1 VEIQAIPNLPYRFLE
16 LAIEQDTIGWD
27 NFTEGKISSVF
38 RELQHKY
45 LVSIDSRKT
54 ALQWTSQLISKLLLL
69 LHTQWIYRNAVVHKR
84 TRDGL
89 KKKEGAYITSKIH
102 QQFALGNLMLDK
114 DDSFLLRTTAKDILA
129 LSGIEKKTWLRAVT
143 AARLAGKNKRKRR
156 KKAKGRTVEYQIDHA
171 DVILDD
177 TEVDNRRKKRRKWD
191 LCTKRR
197 VKEK

>member
-1 VEIQAIPNLPYRFLE
+1 
-16 LAIEQDTIGWD
+16 
-27 NFTEGKISSVF
+27 
-38 RELQHKY
+38 
-45 LVSIDSRKT
+45 
-54 ALQWTSQLISKLLLL
+54 
-69 LHTQWIYRNAVVHKR
+69 
-84 TRDGL
+84 
-89 KKKEGAYITSKIH
+89 
-102 QQFALGNLMLDK
+102 MLDK
-114 DDSFLLRTTAKDILA
+114 DDSFLLGTIAQDILA
-129 LSGIEKKTWLRAVT
+129 LSGVEKKTWLRAVT